1 MQIKFQEK
9 ISSCQCQVF
18 MHIWEVKIVL
28 IHRRTGSLII
38 EFSYGVLCVER
49 KPDRKR
55 FRKPFLITNA
65 MI

>member
-1 MQIKFQEK
+1 MVVSMQIKFQEK

-38 EFSYGVLCVER
+38 EFSYICWSALRGAE
-49 KPDRKR
+49 
-55 FRKPFLITNA
+55 A
-65 MI
+65 G